1 MWRKSLPEGMWIR
14 LSRDKTSKPLGIK
27 WSNEPIKALGIYYS
41 YGIKLLH

>member
-1 MWRKSLPEGMWIR
+1 MWRKYLPEGMWIR
-14 LSRDKTSKPLGIK
+14 SSRDNTSKPLGIK